1 MNRRSVLALGAIGIA
16 MPGLA
21 LAQFSVLALRLVRPT
36 GWEGMLA
43 RDQRVV
49 DDLYVSQSNF
59 PKADLG
65 RKVCPALEHLWRTTM
80 PQAAIPAGDYAGVV
94 RRDGALGWRIELT
107 GTGAAR
113 IVQLHVGTKAVST
126 FGCILVDVD
135 AVRLLRQEYGE
146 TDSRPVLLRI
156 QA

>member
-1 MNRRSVLALGAIGIA
+1 MAL
-16 MPGLA
+16 PRFA
-21 LAQFSVLALRLVRPT
+21 LAQLSVLALRVVRPA
-36 GWEGMLA
+36 GWEALLA
-43 RDQRVV
+43 RDQCVV
-49 DDLYVSQSNF
+49 DDLYVSQPNF

-65 RKVCPALEHLWRTTM
+65 RKVCPALEHLWRTTV

-113 IVQLHVGTKAVST
+113 IVQVHVGTKPVSMS
-126 FGCILVDVD
+126 GCILVDVH
-135 AVRLLRQEYGE
+135 AIRLLRKEYGE